1 MIIAACTAAA
11 WALVAASPSHG
22 SERSLTDTDD
32 TGLLLAQGLTI
43 PPPRIDATPPPA
55 SRDAADREIAQLR
68 NTVRALT
75 GALAL
80 ANNEA
85 EVFKRQATE
94 LSLRIEALGVPG
106 IGGDPSKIEQR
117 LLGAVR
123 DLGLARERR
132 EATEAQLVRLIEA
145 IQILIATTEGINPD
159 LRMGVETEIRRTNQ
173 LLGVP
178 VAQQPAAVQ
187 PSLTEAMV
195 GMVKEDLSLVIA
207 NVGAVHGARIGMPFQ
222 VWRGTT
228 RIGDVLVIDV
238 RDSVSGA
245 IIQNLS
251 DENQPIQPGDR
262 LRVDAKK

>member
-1 MIIAACTAAA
+1 MMIAACTAAA
-11 WALVAASPSHG
+11 WTLAAAAPSHG
-22 SERSLTDTDD
+22 SGCSLTDTDVA
-32 TGLLLAQGLTI
+32 GILLAQGLTI
-43 PPPRIDATPPPA
+43 PPPQIDATPAAPA
-55 SRDAADREIAQLR
+55 TRDADREIARLR
-68 NTVRALT
+68 NSVRALT
-75 GALAL
+75 EALAL

-123 DLGLARERR
+123 DLGLAREHR

-145 IQILIATTEGINPD
+145 IQVLLATTEGIDPA
-159 LRMGVETEIRRTNQ
+159 LRMGVETELRSTNQ

-178 VAQQPAAVQ
+178 VPQQPAAVE
-187 PSLTEAMV
+187 PSLTDAMV

-207 NVGAVHGARIGMPFQ
+207 NVGTVHGVRIGMPFQ
-222 VWRGTT
+222 VWRGSD

-238 RDSVSGA
+238 RDNVSGA
-245 IIQNLS
+245 IIQNLFN
-251 DENQPIQPGDR
+251 EKQPIQPGDR